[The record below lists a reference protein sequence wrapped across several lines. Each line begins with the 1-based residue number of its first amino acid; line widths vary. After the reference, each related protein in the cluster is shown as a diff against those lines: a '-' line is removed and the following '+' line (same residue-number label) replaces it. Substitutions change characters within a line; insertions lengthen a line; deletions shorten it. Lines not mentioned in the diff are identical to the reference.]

1 MNSGMWD
8 WTIGRADRAADEE
21 AQESKSLFYK
31 QPIIK
36 RDQKISNPL
45 QHLRVNG
52 WMLKQHGAVT
62 SDLSNPYHRSWEFQT
77 QYQTLRPYQTISDHQ
92 DRNEFGFS
100 WIWLELAKL
109 CGKHWKTMPL
119 KGIDLHAFHGNSQPQ
134 PKAQRSS
141 WESTSCWGSFRASP
155 ALFLL
160 MYPHCQLQCFQSSQR
175 IQVLEHAQ
183 VL

>member
-36 RDQKISNPL
+36 RYQKISNPL

-52 WMLKQHGAVT
+52 WMLKHHGAVT

-92 DRNEFGFS
+92 DRNEIETSLDSHGFGLS
-100 WIWLELAKL
+100 WQSCVENIGKLQHEYYELRRSTLNSSHLLSSFFVEPRELVQVPDQCIHINIIITLIRRYSWYVKIS
-109 CGKHWKTMPL
+109 GKHIIM
-119 KGIDLHAFHGNSQPQ
+119 
-134 PKAQRSS
+134 
-141 WESTSCWGSFRASP
+141 
-155 ALFLL
+155 
-160 MYPHCQLQCFQSSQR
+160 
-175 IQVLEHAQ
+175 
-183 VL
+183 

>member
-36 RDQKISNPL
+36 RYQKISNPL

-52 WMLKQHGAVT
+52 WMLKHHGAVT

-92 DRNEFGFS
+92 DRNEIETSLDSHGFGLSWQSCVENIGKRCHWRVLTCMLFMATVSRNPRHSEAPGNQRVAGVLSGLLLLSFS
-100 WIWLELAKL
+100 
-109 CGKHWKTMPL
+109 
-119 KGIDLHAFHGNSQPQ
+119 
-134 PKAQRSS
+134 
-141 WESTSCWGSFRASP
+141 
-155 ALFLL
+155 
-160 MYPHCQLQCFQSSQR
+160 
-175 IQVLEHAQ
+175 
-183 VL
+183 

>member
-1 MNSGMWD
+1 MECGIEQSAGLTGQLTKKLRSPKACFRSNLSSKD
-8 WTIGRADRAADEE
+8 IKPTPAF
-21 AQESKSLFYK
+21 ESKWLDAKAPWGRDLRSEQSLPSK
-31 QPIIK
+31 L
-36 RDQKISNPL
+36 RISD
-45 QHLRVNG
+45 
-52 WMLKQHGAVT
+52 T
-62 SDLSNPYHRSWEFQT
+62 ISDS
-77 QYQTLRPYQTISDHQ
+77 QTISDYIRSSRSKR